1 MRPLR
6 PGPRPAD
13 SAAVSAEAHPTPPH
27 VPTLFWPVS
36 TATRHRQ
43 VRSPLMLMHHLLSIL
58 VWPYAVLRG
67 RALLLVLFF
76 IITEVRVRVRVW
88 GQG

>member
-1 MRPLR
+1 M
-6 PGPRPAD
+6 
-13 SAAVSAEAHPTPPH
+13 
-27 VPTLFWPVS
+27 
-36 TATRHRQ
+36 
-43 VRSPLMLMHHLLSIL
+43 RSPLMLMHHLLSIL